1 MRKRLG
7 LYSKKIKFKNKLY
20 FSVEFYSEIYEGG
33 KISNMYMY
41 MSIVGII
48 IILLP
53 FLYNKDNNRNQ
64 NIFLILVGILL
75 IYVSSVR
82 SSNVGNDTET
92 YLNIFSYANNTS
104 LDAILFGP
112 QGADRGY
119 LIYNRI
125 IGSIMGT
132 DNRIILHLFNSSIIT
147 FGFMYFIKKNSSSIA
162 MSVLLYITLYY
173 FGASLNIQR
182 QFIALC
188 LFFIAFEYMKKNK
201 VLIPVLLILFASLFH
216 ASAIIL
222 LLVIF
227 LFKIKPTPKNLIR
240 IGVLAT
246 LVSLVV
252 YVQPSIILQF
262 SSQYSRYIGTDFF
275 DSVGVGGTMVLWV
288 IKLSLSICGFLIL
301 RQRNNNLNPNV
312 RRRIFISSIMVFI
325 SIMFEIIGTRLSLLF
340 RLAYYFDIFLLLLI
354 PDIAKYMFKETKT
367 VNLIAFVLSFV
378 YFLFR
383 LYTLTDGV
391 VPYEFI
397 WR

>member
-53 FLYNKDNNRNQ
+53 FLYNKDNKRNQ
-64 NIFLILVGILL
+64 NIFIILVGILL